1 MNSIPVSMINEVMG
15 VQKSD
20 NSNLYVGLCGT
31 MFVGSDQYA
40 MVITE
45 VISSKAVRVD
55 YIDDNDYQNSI
66 MKDEN
71 GSDYIPVYRMS
82 GYAKVNDERT
92 GFVSSGTIFKL
103 RKNGRWVRENDS
115 LWSTG
120 AVHFGNANNYMD
132 PSF

>member
-45 VISSKAVRVD
+45 VISPKVVRVD

-71 GSDYIPVYRMS
+71 DSDYIPVYRMS
-82 GYAKVNDERT
+82 GYAKVNEERT
-92 GFVSSGTIFKL
+92 GFVSSGIIFKL
-103 RKNGRWVRENDS
+103 RKNNRWIRQGDS
-115 LWSTG
+115 LWGTG
-120 AVHFGNANNYMD
+120 AVHFGKANNYMD

>member
-1 MNSIPVSMINEVMG
+1 
-15 VQKSD
+15 
-20 NSNLYVGLCGT
+20 

-45 VISSKAVRVD
+45 VISPKVVRVD
-55 YIDDNDYQNSI
+55 YINNDDYQNNI

-103 RKNGRWVRENDS
+103 RKNGRWIREKDS
-115 LWSTG
+115 LWGTG
-120 AVHFGNANNYMD
+120 AVHFGKANNYMD

>member
-40 MVITE
+40 VVITE
-45 VISSKAVRVD
+45 VISPKVVRVAH
-55 YIDDNDYQNSI
+55 IEDNDYSTN
-66 MKDEN
+66 MLKDEN
-71 GSDYIPVYRMS
+71 NNDYIPVYRMYN
-82 GYAKVNDERT
+82 YARVNEERT

-103 RKNGRWVRENDS
+103 RKNNRWIRQGDS
-115 LWSTG
+115 LWGTG
-120 AVHFGNANNYMD
+120 AVHFGHANNYMD